1 MSVLQRCAL
10 RESRL
15 YIENLLPTAKCT
27 GSTPQLSTTEETSTL
42 AFMRKTSTTFFHN
55 DITLWI
61 DNKVKDNS
69 VTKRQITGSGRFG
82 KINGYT
88 STKYTEQDKQD
99 QLSLALGFI
108 IHRRHR
114 HIGKNSIHLNL
125 LQQEIKRARHS
136 PSVRFLLCD
145 QLCEHNR
152 LGFLECCTTLYT
164 KKCGGN
170 LM

>member
-1 MSVLQRCAL
+1 MSVLKRCAL

-15 YIENLLPTAKCT
+15 YIENLLPKAKCT

-42 AFMRKTSTTFFHN
+42 AFMTRHFSTTT
-55 DITLWI
+55 ITLWI

-69 VTKRQITGSGRFG
+69 ITKRQITGSGRFG

-88 STKYTEQDKQD
+88 STKYTEQDKQE

-108 IHRRHR
+108 IYRRHR